1 MEDADENPR
10 AGDTLELMKN
20 KLKRTNVKENREE
33 PFKKGIETN
42 YVDED
47 VYFVRNGGDNRSRRN
62 NWNRERYVRSDSKPG
77 YFRPSFRGNYVRD
90 ISSFRRN

>member
-1 MEDADENPR
+1 
-10 AGDTLELMKN
+10 MK
-20 KLKRTNVKENREE
+20 VAENREE

-47 VYFVRNGGDNRSRRN
+47 VYFVRNGNDNRSRRD

-77 YFRPSFRGNYVRD
+77 YFRPASRGDYVRY
-90 ISSFRRN
+90 N